1 LVVYLPVTFRCS
13 PGVTT
18 PLLTD
23 NVRAP
28 TTGVWIVVVGL
39 VTTVADGET
48 TVCRLTTNELALSE
62 GTRKQPE
69 IDPLIDCWSEAST
82 DEQLDVVQEVVSGAS
97 DSVVVVVGAAVLFAL
112 AHAASNSAAAI
123 ITAPCRAT
131 IRVLSLMRLSL
142 PHPQCTTPEAPGVV
156 RRKASNPT

>member
-1 LVVYLPVTFRCS
+1 
-13 PGVTT
+13 
-18 PLLTD
+18 LLTD

-48 TVCRLTTNELALSE
+48 TVCRLTTNELAFSA

-82 DEQLDVVQEVVSGAS
+82 EEQLDVVQEVVSGAS
-97 DSVVVVVGAAVLFAL
+97 DIVVVVVDVVVLFAL
-112 AHAASNSAAAI
+112 PHAASNSAAAI

-131 IRVLSLMRLSL
+131 NRVRSLIRLSL
-142 PHPQCTTPEAPGVV
+142 SPPQCTTPDARGAGRCATEGV
-156 RRKASNPT
+156 